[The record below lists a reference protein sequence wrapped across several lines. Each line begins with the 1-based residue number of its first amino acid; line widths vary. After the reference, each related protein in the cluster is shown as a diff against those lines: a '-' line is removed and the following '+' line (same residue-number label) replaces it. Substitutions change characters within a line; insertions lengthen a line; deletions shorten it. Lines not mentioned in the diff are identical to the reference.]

1 MFVGRHEEPEAGP
14 GPDVDA
20 FSWCLLMEPLCR
32 GGAAWLR
39 EQVPYVDN
47 LQRGH
52 LNKAQPS
59 NEAQPP
65 TRHNGNMYLLLAA
78 HPRGAALQELTL
90 AGLAQPANPEPR
102 VVALTDL
109 AAVVRELEARR
120 PGGQPPRWIWHRTQ
134 DWYPALLASGVEVE
148 RCYDLT
154 LCGNI
159 LAFSQ
164 FSAHT
169 DYARN
174 TDRVPVED
182 PALTPKALQPPRPPA
197 DQGALFDDPA
207 TGPPPGAPLEEL
219 RSEYAAQQS
228 ALAGVGT
235 EENRRNRLQLLLA
248 AESAAAIV
256 AAEMQHAGVPWREDL
271 HEQILAGHLGPRPPA
286 GQRPVKLEALAAEL
300 RVMLNSPGLNPDSPQ
315 DLMRALHRNGIEV
328 KTTRKWELR
337 ESSHPAIEPLL
348 EYKRLSRLHT
358 ANGWSWLDAWVDGG
372 RFRPEYVVGGVVS
385 GRWASRGGGALQ
397 IPRQVRGAVHADPG
411 HKLIVADASQLEPRV
426 LAALAQDSAM
436 AEAARDQDLYA
447 GIAAKGF
454 GGDRAKAKMALL
466 GAMYGATSGEA
477 GRLMPQLARIYPRA
491 VDFVERAARAGEA
504 GGTVTTRLGR
514 SSPPPSGQW
523 FLSQRSATAEEQRRA
538 ESIARS
544 RGRFTRNF
552 VVQGSAADWA
562 ACWLAELRRRLR
574 ALRPAGTG
582 GSGGPVGA
590 QLAFFLHDEVM
601 VHAPSDR
608 VDACIAAIEESA
620 KAAKELLFGPI
631 PVEFPVSMAV
641 VDSYDLAK

>member
-1 MFVGRHEEPEAGP
+1 MWTTKPPLPAG
-14 GPDVDA
+14 
-20 FSWCLLMEPLCR
+20 
-32 GGAAWLR
+32 
-39 EQVPYVDN
+39 
-47 LQRGH
+47 
-52 LNKAQPS
+52 
-59 NEAQPP
+59 
-65 TRHNGNMYLLLAA
+65 HNGSMYLLLAA
-78 HPRGAALQELTL
+78 HARGAALQELTQ
-90 AGLAQPANPEPR
+90 AGHPQQANPEPR
-102 VVALTDL
+102 VVAPGEL
-109 AAVVRELEARR
+109 AGVVREFEARR

-134 DWYPALLASGVEVE
+134 DWYPALLAAGVEVE
-148 RCYDLT
+148 RCYDIT
-154 LCGNI
+154 LCGSI

-182 PALTPKALQPPRPPA
+182 PLLPPKVLLPPRPPA
-197 DQGALFDDPA
+197 DQGALFDEPA
-207 TGPPPGAPLEEL
+207 AGPAPGWALDEL
-219 RSEYAAQQS
+219 RAEYAAQQG
-228 ALAGVGT
+228 ALAAVGT
-235 EENRRNRLQLLLA
+235 AENRRNRLQLLLA
-248 AESAAAIV
+248 AESAAAMV

-271 HEQILAGHLGPRPPA
+271 HEQILVDHLGPRPPA
-286 GQRPVKLEALAAEL
+286 GQRPQRLEALAAEL
-300 RVMLNSPGLNPDSPQ
+300 RALLNSPGLNPDSPQ

-328 KTTRKWELR
+328 KSTRKWELR
-337 ESSHPAIEPLL
+337 ESSHPVIEPLL
-348 EYKRLSRLHT
+348 EYKKLSRLHT

-411 HKLIVADASQLEPRV
+411 YKLIVADASQLEPRV
-426 LAALAQDSAM
+426 LVALAQDSSM

-477 GRLMPQLARIYPRA
+477 GRLMPQLARTYPRA
-491 VDFVERAARAGEA
+491 VDFVEQAARAGES

-514 SSPPPSGQW
+514 SSPPPSERW
-523 FLSQRSATAEEQRRA
+523 FLSQRSTSAEEQRRA

-574 ALRPAGTG
+574 TLRRPGTAGG
-582 GSGGPVGA
+582 GSPVGA
-590 QLAFFLHDEVM
+590 ELVFFLHDEVM
-601 VHAPSDR
+601 VHAPADG
-608 VDACIAAIEESA
+608 VGACIAAIEDSA
-620 KAAKELLFGPI
+620 KAAKELLFGPV
-631 PVEFPVSMAV
+631 PVEFPVSLAV

>member
-1 MFVGRHEEPEAGP
+1 MWTTRVGPAPQTGQNW
-14 GPDVDA
+14 
-20 FSWCLLMEPLCR
+20 S
-32 GGAAWLR
+32 
-39 EQVPYVDN
+39 
-47 LQRGH
+47 
-52 LNKAQPS
+52 
-59 NEAQPP
+59 
-65 TRHNGNMYLLLAA
+65 MYLLLAA
-78 HPRGAALQELTL
+78 HPRGAALQQLTQV
-90 AGLAQPANPEPR
+90 GLPEPANPEPR
-102 VVALTDL
+102 PVALTDL
-109 AAVVRELEARR
+109 AAVVRDMEARR

-134 DWYPALLASGVEVE
+134 DWYPALLSSGVEVE
-148 RCYDLT
+148 RCYDVS

-169 DYARN
+169 EYARN

-182 PALTPKALQPPRPPA
+182 PLLPPKALQPPRPPA
-197 DQGALFDDPA
+197 DQGALFDTPA
-207 TGPPPGAPLEEL
+207 AGTAAGRSVEQL
-219 RSEYAAQQS
+219 RAEYAAQQ
-228 ALAGVGT
+228 AAIAAVDPA
-235 EENRRNRLQLLLA
+235 ENRRNRLQLLLA
-248 AESAAAIV
+248 AESAGAMV

-271 HEQILAGHLGPRPPA
+271 HEQILAGHLGPRPAA
-286 GQRPVKLEALAAEL
+286 GQRPHRLETLATEL
-300 RVMLNSPGLNPDSPQ
+300 RTLLNAPGLNPDSPQ

-328 KTTRKWELR
+328 KSTRKWELR
-337 ESSHPAIEPLL
+337 ESSHPVIEPLL
-348 EYKRLSRLHT
+348 EYKSLSRLHT

-426 LAALAQDSAM
+426 LVALAQDSSM

-477 GRLMPQLARIYPRA
+477 GRLMPQLARTYPRA
-491 VDFVERAARAGEA
+491 VEFVERAARAGEA

-514 SSPPPSGQW
+514 SSPPPSERW
-523 FLSQRSATAEEQRRA
+523 FQSQRSATAEEQRRA

-574 ALRPAGTG
+574 TLRAADLT
-582 GSGGPVGA
+582 GSGAGRPELV
-590 QLAFFLHDEVM
+590 FFLHDEVM
-601 VHAPSDR
+601 VHAPAER
-608 VDACIAAIEESA
+608 VDACIAAIEEAAS
-620 KAAKELLFGPI
+620 AAKELLFGRI
-631 PVEFPVSMAV
+631 PVEFPVSLAV